1 MNAPH
6 TNSHRSDAPN
16 SDAPSAEVV
25 ERLTAYLD
33 GELDAAE
40 TRAVEAQ
47 LAADPS
53 WARELQRLQRAW
65 DLLDRLPRHDASAD
79 FTQSTVEMAALD
91 AAAEIVAVERPRP
104 KRRWADRGLALGG
117 LLAAAVA
124 GYLLVDAL
132 RPRRDDE
139 LLRSL
144 PLLRHFEVYA
154 RIEPGET
161 AEFARLLRDRG
172 TVLFPTAAPTPD
184 HHGR

>member
-1 MNAPH
+1 MTAPQA
-6 TNSHRSDAPN
+6 NNYRDNGPDA
-16 SDAPSAEVV
+16 DAPSSEMV

-47 LAADPS
+47 IAADPA
-53 WARELQRLQRAW
+53 WARELQRLERAW
-65 DLLDRLPRHDASAD
+65 NLLDRLPRHDVSAD

-91 AAAEIVAVERPRP
+91 AAAAIVEVAQPRP
-104 KRRWADRGLALGG
+104 QRRWGDRGLALGG
-117 LLAAAVA
+117 LIATAVA
-124 GYLLVDAL
+124 GFLLVDAL

-144 PLLRHFEVYA
+144 PLLRHFEVYS
-154 RIEPGET
+154 RTEPGET

-172 TVLFPTAAPTPD
+172 TVLFPAAPPAPEP
-184 HHGR
+184 HGR